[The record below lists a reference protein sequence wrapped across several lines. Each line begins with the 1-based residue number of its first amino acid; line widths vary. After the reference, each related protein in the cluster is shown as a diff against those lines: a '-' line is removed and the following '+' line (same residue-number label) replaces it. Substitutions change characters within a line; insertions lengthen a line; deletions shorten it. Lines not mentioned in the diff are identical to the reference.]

1 MTGFGYNINGFGVSG
16 GGGTATLVTQALI
29 NSQENYNTV
38 VASDFVGSG
47 GTIII
52 PAGFWVFSTTNAL
65 TIDVDDIT
73 IENYGKIVGRARGI
87 SIGASGATI
96 NNYSGAFI
104 AGGGGRGSQGRNG
117 TPGYGAGSS
126 EPNTYLNQ
134 NGPNGSGTSSGN
146 GGGAGG
152 GGGATTFSG
161 TGSGG
166 QGGWILPGSGG
177 AGGSSGYGSG
187 GNGGSA
193 GNVGGNGT
201 RGGNDGG
208 GPLNSNGGGGGWGAR
223 GGGNGIASGGSAGN
237 PAIFPDGNTYTLSNI
252 GTIYGTTS

>member
-52 PAGFWVFSTTNAL
+52 PAGFWVFGTSNAL

-104 AGGGGRGSQGRNG
+104 AGGGGNGRQGRNG
-117 TPGYGAGSS
+117 GPGGGAGNSD
-126 EPNTYLNQ
+126 PNTYLNQ
-134 NGPNGSGTSSGN
+134 TGPNGSSGY

-152 GGGATTFSG
+152 GAAAVSFAGGLT
-161 TGSGG
+161 GG

-177 AGGSSGYGSG
+177 AAGSVYSGA
-187 GNGGSA
+187 GGSA
-193 GNVGGNGT
+193 GNTGGNGT
-201 RGGNDGG
+201 HYGNDGG
-208 GPLNSNGGGGGWGAR
+208 GPLNGSGGGGGWGAN
-223 GGGNGIASGGSAGN
+223 GGNSGLGGTGPAGN
-237 PAIFPDGNTYTLSNI
+237 PAIFPDGNTYTLSNS
-252 GTIYGTTS
+252 GTIYGSTS